1 MLTPQ
6 LPPPD
11 SKPEAQF
18 SDDLVEKVGEL
29 KALRAWM
36 ATAKKAAD
44 QLRDEILQELGDAD
58 KAITDQGTPVVHV
71 ERSTKSVPNTKKLQA
86 LYPEVW
92 NAVLEESERV
102 TLKIDLE

>member
-1 MLTPQ
+1 
-6 LPPPD
+6 
-11 SKPEAQF
+11 
-18 SDDLVEKVGEL
+18 
-29 KALRAWM
+29 M